1 MKRVWNQPAKNMKK
15 TKAEDDACDP
25 IQVYC
30 RVRPVSSSLETSC
43 IKVVSDTDVQ
53 IYCPPDER
61 GVSKEGQF
69 SYKKIFTEY
78 ETQEVVFQE
87 LGLPLIEQLLNG
99 KSSLIFA
106 YGISGSGKSY
116 TMTGNQ
122 DDGGIVG
129 RCFDVIFNSIQDY
142 QARRCTF
149 KPDKLNGYEILSIE
163 DAMLLQAE
171 DFKNN
176 VRNIKFPKK
185 LVNYKFQLNSFNIYC
200 LRCYF

>member
-1 MKRVWNQPAKNMKK
+1 MKRVGNQPSRIQKK
-15 TKAEDDACDP
+15 LRAEDDTKDP

-30 RVRPVSSSLETSC
+30 RLRPIPSNSESSCL
-43 IKVVSDTDVQ
+43 KVVSDTEIQ
-53 IYCPPDER
+53 IYCSPDEK

-78 ETQEVVFQE
+78 ETQEVVFQD
-87 LGLPLIEQLLNG
+87 LALPLVEQLLIG

-122 DDGGIVG
+122 EDGGIVG

-142 QARRCTF
+142 QARRYIF
-149 KPDKLNGYEILSIE
+149 KPDKLNGFDVCSME
-163 DAMLLQAE
+163 DAMMTQAE

-176 VRNIKFPKK
+176 IKNPTKTPKK
-185 LVNYKFQLNSFNIYC
+185 
-200 LRCYF
+200 

>member
-1 MKRVWNQPAKNMKK
+1 MKRVGCQSAKSQKK
-15 TKAEDDACDP
+15 PRAEDETSDP

-30 RVRPVSSSLETSC
+30 RIRPIPSNLESSC
-43 IKVVSDTDVQ
+43 IKIISDTDIQ

-69 SYKKIFTEY
+69 SYKKIFTEH
-78 ETQEVVFQE
+78 ETQEMVFQD
-87 LGLPLIEQLLNG
+87 LGLPLIEQLLAG

-116 TMTGNQ
+116 SMTGNQ

-129 RCFDVIFNSIQDY
+129 RCFDVIFNSIKDY

-149 KPDKLNGYEILSIE
+149 KPDRLNGYDILSIE

-176 VRNIKFPKK
+176 VKNLKTSKK
-185 LVNYKFQLNSFNIYC
+185 
-200 LRCYF
+200 

>member
-1 MKRVWNQPAKNMKK
+1 MKRVGSQPVKIQKK
-15 TKAEDDACDP
+15 YRAEDDAKDP

-30 RVRPVSSSLETSC
+30 RIRPIQSSLESSC
-43 IKVVSDTDVQ
+43 IKVVSDTEIQ

-61 GVSKEGQF
+61 GISREGQF

-78 ETQEVVFQE
+78 ETQEVVFQD
-87 LGLPLIEQLLNG
+87 LGLPLIEQLLTG

-122 DDGGIVG
+122 EDGGIVG
-129 RCFDVIFNSIQDY
+129 RCFDVIFNSIQNY
-142 QARRCTF
+142 QARRFTF
-149 KPDKLNGYEILSIE
+149 KPDKLNGFDVYSME
-163 DAMLLQAE
+163 DALFFKSE

-176 VRNIKFPKK
+176 VKNPSKTSKK
-185 LVNYKFQLNSFNIYC
+185 
-200 LRCYF
+200 